1 MLLESAFLLVFCLS
15 NWLLFLKVMQ
25 ENKSG
30 CFSEHSVY
38 RSYFDITPT

>member
-1 MLLESAFLLVFCLS
+1 
-15 NWLLFLKVMQ
+15 MQ

-38 RSYFDITPT
+38 ISTEVALVNPRL